1 MNRDKILERIVKL
14 FALGGEHANTTEHEM
29 MAAITAAK
37 RLMAQ
42 YNIHLA
48 DVESASG
55 KNIKDV
61 QFAVHRHVAYTR
73 KMTTLAAYDHNVALA
88 VEKLTQTRALIH
100 RVVRGG
106 SRYVSMQFVGGEADT
121 HIAAELFL
129 TLLGSV
135 RRFARTARGTGWS
148 HAHTSYALGFSARL
162 IDRAKEMALDLTPQ
176 EARTYAL
183 VVQTKEQQLARWMD
197 ENATGTDK
205 RRKSSIDYS
214 SYSEGYR
221 DGARLSLGLRGL
233 PGQGE

>member
-1 MNRDKILERIVKL
+1 MNRDRILERIVKL

-48 DVESASG
+48 DVERASG
-55 KNIKDV
+55 KDIKDV
-61 QFAVHRHVAYTR
+61 QFAIHRHVAYTR
-73 KMTTLAAYDHNVALA
+73 KMTSLAAYDYNVALA

-106 SRYVSMQFVGGEADT
+106 SKYVSMQFVGGEADT

-135 RRFARTARGTGWS
+135 RRFARAARGAGWS

-162 IDRAKEMALDLTPQ
+162 IDRAKAMLDDLTPK
-176 EARTYAL
+176 EAATYAL

-197 ENATGTDK
+197 ENTKGADR
-205 RRKSSIDYS
+205 RRKSNIDTMAY
-214 SYSEGYR
+214 YEGYR
-221 DGARLSLGLRGL
+221 DGDRLSMSSKVLA
-233 PGQGE
+233 GQEG